1 MSDRDKVI
9 LQDVS
14 AVFPGGSA
22 ILRNTTVADVQPER
36 YPLYSVRPVQEKS
49 VPSFTKTRSI

>member
-14 AVFPGGSA
+14 AVFPGGST
-22 ILRNTTVADVQPER
+22 ILQLTTVADVQPER
-36 YPLYSVRPVQEKS
+36 YPPSSVHLVLEK
-49 VPSFTKTRSI
+49 